1 MLLDLK
7 SVTAVGLTLVASLS
21 TLVVA
26 PVVKAHLDQIWHDG
40 TSPRG
45 LFSTMQAI

>member
-1 MLLDLK
+1 MK
-7 SVTAVGLTLVASLS
+7 SVAAIGLTLVAFLS
-21 TLVVA
+21 TLAVA